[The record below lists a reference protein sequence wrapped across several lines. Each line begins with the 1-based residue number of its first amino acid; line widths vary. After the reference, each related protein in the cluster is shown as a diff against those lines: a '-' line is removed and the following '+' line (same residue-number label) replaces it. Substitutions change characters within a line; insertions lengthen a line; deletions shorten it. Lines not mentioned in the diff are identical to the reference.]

1 VTTQNIIA
9 ILGLLVG
16 MVAIYVQVRR
26 VHTLVNQRMTDVL
39 TRVKQLETALEGS
52 DTDIPPDPSEYTSS

>member
-1 VTTQNIIA
+1 
-9 ILGLLVG
+9 